1 MEDTFFFKEKTGA
14 DSVLLSFFGVAV
26 EASIGA
32 GSASLSAGIGIIV
45 VDTPFCSNFTSPSG
59 PEVGNTKV
67 VSSVGAT
74 VGHIVGS
81 DDGCGLGVTVGLGV
95 GAFVGVAVGDGIG
108 IFVGEDVGLNVG
120 AAVGVAVGDGIGTL
134 VAVAVAVAVGTG
146 VGTLV
151 GAGVGVSARPSI
163 CIISSDELAI
173 LHFVQLSEPLSL
185 EVTI

>member
-1 MEDTFFFKEKTGA
+1 MPEDTFFFSEKTGA

-26 EASIGA
+26 EAGIGA
-32 GSASLSAGIGIIV
+32 GSAGVSDGIGIIV

-67 VSSVGAT
+67 ISSVGAT
-74 VGHIVGS
+74 VGRIVGS

-95 GAFVGVAVGDGIG
+95 GAFVGAGVGDGIG

-120 AAVGVAVGDGIGTL
+120 AAVGVAVAVGVNVG
-134 VAVAVAVAVGTG
+134 VAVAVAVGTG